1 MSVSECRKFERKVAY
16 HLSPSLLG
24 IKCAGIISVNEGEF
38 DINGHIRRFNKIT
51 RSHRLKMRRLCS
63 CGTRSLIMVYRVDL
77 LERRLHRES
86 DFLALFGY
94 PETVSVEEA
103 LDILSSRISCGQEFP
118 HEIGVFLDYPI
129 EDVKGFIL
137 HKGQNFKLC
146 GYWKVYEN
154 VDRSRKV
161 FEKYDWCRS
170 YLCNKL
176 DRGCDLYQALRITN
190 NGGIL

>member
-1 MSVSECRKFERKVAY
+1 MSVSECRKFERKVAF

-24 IKCAGIISVNEGEF
+24 VKCAGIISVNEGEF
-38 DINGHIRRFNKIT
+38 DIEAHIRRFNSMT
-51 RSHRLKMRRLCS
+51 RSGRLKMRRLFS
-63 CGTRSLIMVYRVDL
+63 CGKRSLIMVYRVDL
-77 LERRLHRES
+77 LEKRISSES
-86 DFLALFGY
+86 EFLAMYGY
-94 PETVSVEEA
+94 PGGISADEA
-103 LDILSSRISCGQEFP
+103 LDILSSRISCESGFP

-129 EDVKGFIL
+129 EDVKGFIR

-154 VDRSRKV
+154 VDRSRKL

-176 DRGCDLYQALRITN
+176 DRGCDLYQALKLI